1 MVAIQ
6 QGAEGGNEVRG
17 KGVEAKWKKVLGVSM
32 AIGRSNIIVDVKM
45 NIGRLNI
52 PVYEQYSESV

>member
-6 QGAEGGNEVRG
+6 QGAEGGSEVRG

-32 AIGRSNIIVDVKM
+32 AIGRSNIILDM

-52 PVYEQYSESV
+52 PV